1 MTENDGASVPRRA
14 TASDPRSPGASDF
27 TQVWGDVVALR
38 DLRLAIPIGAAISL
52 TAYLGASALFAR
64 VVEDPSMAR
73 AYGMLVGIVGCILS
87 GAVCA
92 VLFKPKRVVHERIAD
107 TAWHEQ
113 VIDQLAAE
121 RGGIGRMSDLSPAT
135 VSELKELG
143 LYDLFAERAAR
154 EERDAAGSAAVQ
166 GRA

>member
-1 MTENDGASVPRRA
+1 MIENDGANVPRRA
-14 TASDPRSPGASDF
+14 TPSDPRRPGASDY

-52 TAYLGASALFAR
+52 SAYLGASAIFTWL
-64 VVEDPSMAR
+64 VEDPAMAR

-92 VLFKPKRVVHERIAD
+92 VLFKPKRVVHERIAN
-107 TAWHEQ
+107 TAWHQQ

-121 RGGIGRMSDLSPAT
+121 RGGVGRMSDLSPAT

-154 EERDAAGSAAVQ
+154 EEQDAAGSVVAK
-166 GRA
+166 GRP

>member
-1 MTENDGASVPRRA
+1 MIENDGVKAPQRA
-14 TASDPRSPGASDF
+14 TASEYGRPGASDYA
-27 TQVWGDVVALR
+27 QVWGDVVALR
-38 DLRLAIPIGAAISL
+38 DLRLAIPIGAVISL

-64 VVEDPSMAR
+64 FVEDPAMAR

-92 VLFKPKRVVHERIAD
+92 VLFKPKRVVSERVAD

-121 RGGIGRMSDLSPAT
+121 RGGIGRMSELSAAT
-135 VSELKELG
+135 ASELKELG
-143 LYDLFAERAAR
+143 LYDLFAERSAR
-154 EERDAAGSAAVQ
+154 EEREATGVAATRGNA
-166 GRA
+166 